1 MTDSKPAPK
10 RNRARKVDGSFK
22 SDNPATPHNEAWEA
36 IDISTDIDE
45 PKVKYTIKPRV
56 GGTSEASAGKYSKK
70 AKVRP
75 TFGTTTTN
83 YH

>member
-1 MTDSKPAPK
+1 MTDSKPTPK
-10 RNRARKVDGSFK
+10 RSRARKADGSFK

-36 IDISTDIDE
+36 IDISTDIDS
-45 PKVKYTIKPRV
+45 PKVKYTIKPKV
-56 GGTSEASAGKYSKK
+56 AGTSEASAGKYSKK
-70 AKVRP
+70 PKVRA